1 MKVRIYTDGACSE
14 NPGPGG
20 WASIWVS
27 DDDIKVKSGCNVNTT
42 NNQMELMAVI
52 VSLRRIRS
60 HYGTLLAMVP
70 EVQINEEYEI
80 YSDSAYVVNSI
91 NNNWIYKWRLNG
103 WKTSKGDDVKNRQ
116 LWEECM
122 NLLSILKSHGVKL
135 TFIKVKGHSGDTL
148 NEYADEV
155 AKKEVL
161 NARKA
166 GML

>member
-1 MKVRIYTDGACSE
+1 LKIRIYTDGACSE

-20 WASIWVS
+20 WASVWIC
-27 DDDIKVKSGCNVNTT
+27 DDKVRVISGNNPNTT
-42 NNQMELMAVI
+42 NNQMELTAVV
-52 VSLRRIRS
+52 VSLR
-60 HYGTLLAMVP
+60 MVRNFLTTSSNP
-70 EVQINEEYEI
+70 WMSKEYEI

-91 NNNWIYKWRLNG
+91 NNNWVDRWMLND
-103 WKTSKGDDVKNRQ
+103 WKTSRGDDVKNVE
-116 LWEECM
+116 LWMECLR
-122 NLLSILKSHGVKL
+122 LLSKIRQSGVKI

-148 NEYADEV
+148 NEYADEI

>member
-1 MKVRIYTDGACSE
+1 MKIRIYTDGACSE

-27 DDDIKVKSGCNVNTT
+27 DNGIKVISGNNPNTT
-42 NNQMELMAVI
+42 NNQMELTAVV
-52 VSLRRIRS
+52 VSLRMVRNFLT
-60 HYGTLLAMVP
+60 TLSNPWMSK
-70 EVQINEEYEI
+70 EYEI

-91 NNNWIYKWRLNG
+91 NNNWVDRWMLND
-103 WKTSKGDDVKNRQ
+103 WKTSRGDDVKNVE
-116 LWEECM
+116 LWMECLR
-122 NLLSILKSHGVKL
+122 LLSKIRQSGVKI

-148 NEYADEV
+148 NEYADEI

-166 GML
+166 GTT

>member
-1 MKVRIYTDGACSE
+1 MKIRIYTDGACSE

-27 DDDIKVKSGCNVNTT
+27 DNGIKVISGNNPNTT
-42 NNQMELMAVI
+42 NNQMELTAVV
-52 VSLRRIRS
+52 VSLRRVRNFLT
-60 HYGTLLAMVP
+60 TLSNPWMSK
-70 EVQINEEYEI
+70 EYEI

-91 NNNWIYKWRLNG
+91 NNNWIDRWMLND
-103 WKTSKGDDVKNRQ
+103 WKTSKGDDVKNVELWMECLRLLYKIRQ
-116 LWEECM
+116 
-122 NLLSILKSHGVKL
+122 SGVKI

-148 NEYADEV
+148 NEYADEI

-166 GML
+166 GTT

>member
-20 WASIWVS
+20 WASVWIC
-27 DDDIKVKSGCNVNTT
+27 DDNIKVKSGCNPKTT
-42 NNQMELMAVI
+42 NNQMELTAVV
-52 VSLRRIRS
+52 VSLRRIVS
-60 HYGTLLAMVP
+60 NHCKGDTY
-70 EVQINEEYEI
+70 EVH
-80 YSDSAYVVNSI
+80 SDSAYVVNSI
-91 NNNWIYKWRLNG
+91 NNNWIERWRLNG
-103 WKTSKGDDVKNRQ
+103 WKTSKGDDVKNVE
-116 LWEECM
+116 LWMECLK
-122 NLLSILKSHGVKL
+122 LLSQIKQMGIKI

-148 NEYADEV
+148 NEYADEI

>member
-1 MKVRIYTDGACSE
+1 MKIRIYTDGACSE

-27 DDDIKVKSGCNVNTT
+27 DNGIKVISGNNPNTT
-42 NNQMELMAVI
+42 NNQMELTAVV
-52 VSLRRIRS
+52 VSLRRVRNFLT
-60 HYGTLLAMVP
+60 TLSNPWMSK
-70 EVQINEEYEI
+70 EYEI

-91 NNNWIYKWRLNG
+91 NNNWVDRWMLND
-103 WKTSKGDDVKNRQ
+103 WKTSKGDDVKNVE
-116 LWEECM
+116 LWMECLK
-122 NLLSILKSHGVKL
+122 LLSKIRQMGVKI

-148 NEYADEV
+148 NEYADEI

-166 GML
+166 GTT

>member
-20 WASIWVS
+20 WASVLVS
-27 DDDIKVKSGCNVNTT
+27 DNDIKVNSGCNPKTT
-42 NNQMELMAVI
+42 NNQMELTAVV
-52 VSLRRIRS
+52 VSLRRIVS
-60 HYGTLLAMVP
+60 NHCKGDTY
-70 EVQINEEYEI
+70 EV

-91 NNNWIYKWRLNG
+91 NNNWIERWRLNG
-103 WKTSKGDDVKNRQ
+103 WKTSKGDDVKNVE
-116 LWEECM
+116 LWMECLK
-122 NLLSILKSHGVKL
+122 LLSQMKQMGIKI

-148 NEYADEV
+148 NEYADEI

>member
-20 WASIWVS
+20 WASVWMS
-27 DDDIKVKSGCNVNTT
+27 DNNIKVISGCNPKTT
-42 NNQMELMAVI
+42 NNQMELTAVV
-52 VSLRRIRS
+52 VSLRKVVDILTTS
-60 HYGTLLAMVP
+60 SNPWTSK
-70 EVQINEEYEI
+70 EYEV

-91 NNNWIYKWRLNG
+91 NNNWIERWRLNG
-103 WKTSKGDDVKNRQ
+103 WKTSKGDDVKNVE
-116 LWEECM
+116 LWMECLK
-122 NLLSILKSHGVKL
+122 LLSQIRQMGIKI

-148 NEYADEV
+148 NEYADEI

>member
-27 DDDIKVKSGCNVNTT
+27 DNGIKVISGRNPKTT
-42 NNQMELMAVI
+42 NNQMELTAVV
-52 VSLRRIRS
+52 VSLRRVRNFLT
-60 HYGTLLAMVP
+60 TLSNPWMSK
-70 EVQINEEYEI
+70 EYEI

-91 NNNWIYKWRLNG
+91 NNNWVDRWMLND
-103 WKTSKGDDVKNRQ
+103 WKTSKGDDVKNVE
-116 LWEECM
+116 LWMECLR
-122 NLLSILKSHGVKL
+122 LLSKIRQSGVKI

-148 NEYADEV
+148 NEYADEI

>member
-1 MKVRIYTDGACSE
+1 MKIRIYTDGACSE

-27 DDDIKVKSGCNVNTT
+27 DNGIKVISGNNPNTT
-42 NNQMELMAVI
+42 NNQMELTAVV
-52 VSLRRIRS
+52 VSLRRVRNFLTALS
-60 HYGTLLAMVP
+60 NPWMSK
-70 EVQINEEYEI
+70 EYEI

-91 NNNWIYKWRLNG
+91 NNNWVDRWMLND
-103 WKTSKGDDVKNRQ
+103 WKTSKGDDVKNVE
-116 LWEECM
+116 LWMECLR
-122 NLLSILKSHGVKL
+122 LLSKIRQSGVKI

-148 NEYADEV
+148 NEYADEI

-166 GML
+166 GTT

>member
-20 WASIWVS
+20 WASVWIC
-27 DDDIKVKSGCNVNTT
+27 DDNIKVKSGCNQKTT
-42 NNQMELMAVI
+42 NNQMELTAVV
-52 VSLRRIRS
+52 VSLRRIVS
-60 HYGTLLAMVP
+60 NHCKGDTY
-70 EVQINEEYEI
+70 EV

-91 NNNWIYKWRLNG
+91 NNNWINRWRLNG
-103 WKTSKGDDVKNRQ
+103 WKTSKGDDVKNVE
-116 LWEECM
+116 LWMECLK
-122 NLLSILKSHGVKL
+122 LLSQIKQMGIKII
-135 TFIKVKGHSGDTL
+135 FIKVKGHSGDTL
-148 NEYADEV
+148 NEYADEI

>member
-1 MKVRIYTDGACSE
+1 MKIRIYTDGACSE

-27 DDDIKVKSGCNVNTT
+27 DNGIKVISGCNHNTT
-42 NNQMELMAVI
+42 NNQMELTAVV
-52 VSLRRIRS
+52 VSLRRVRNFLT
-60 HYGTLLAMVP
+60 TLSNPWMSK
-70 EVQINEEYEI
+70 EYEI

-91 NNNWIYKWRLNG
+91 NNNWVDRWMLND
-103 WKTSKGDDVKNRQ
+103 WKTSKGDDVKNVE
-116 LWEECM
+116 LWMECLK
-122 NLLSILKSHGVKL
+122 LLSKIRQSGVKI

-148 NEYADEV
+148 NEYADEI

-166 GML
+166 GTT

>member
-1 MKVRIYTDGACSE
+1 MKIRIYTDGACSE

-27 DDDIKVKSGCNVNTT
+27 DNGIKVISGNNPNTT
-42 NNQMELMAVI
+42 NNQMELTAVV
-52 VSLRRIRS
+52 VSLRRVRNFLTTS
-60 HYGTLLAMVP
+60 SNPWMSK
-70 EVQINEEYEI
+70 EYEI

-91 NNNWIYKWRLNG
+91 NNNWIDRWMLND
-103 WKTSKGDDVKNRQ
+103 WKTSKGDDVKNVE
-116 LWEECM
+116 LWMECLK
-122 NLLSILKSHGVKL
+122 LLSQIRQMGIKI

-148 NEYADEV
+148 NEYADEI

>member
-1 MKVRIYTDGACSE
+1 MKIRIYTDGACSE

-27 DDDIKVKSGCNVNTT
+27 DNGIKVISGRNPKTT
-42 NNQMELMAVI
+42 NNQMELTAVV
-52 VSLRRIRS
+52 VSLRRVRNFLT
-60 HYGTLLAMVP
+60 TLSNPWMSK
-70 EVQINEEYEI
+70 EYEI

-91 NNNWIYKWRLNG
+91 NNNWVDRWMLND
-103 WKTSKGDDVKNRQ
+103 WKTSKGDDVKNVE
-116 LWEECM
+116 LWMECLR
-122 NLLSILKSHGVKL
+122 LLSKIRQSGVKI

-148 NEYADEV
+148 NEYADEI

-166 GML
+166 GTT

>member
-20 WASIWVS
+20 WASVWMS
-27 DDDIKVKSGCNVNTT
+27 DNNIKVISGCNPKTT
-42 NNQMELMAVI
+42 NNQMELTAV
-52 VSLRRIRS
+52 VASLRKVRNIL
-60 HYGTLLAMVP
+60 TIPPNTWV
-70 EVQINEEYEI
+70 NKEYEI

-91 NNNWIYKWRLNG
+91 NNNWIERWRLNG
-103 WKTSKGDDVKNRQ
+103 WKTSKGDDVKNVE
-116 LWEECM
+116 LWMECLK
-122 NLLSILKSHGVKL
+122 LLSQIRQMGIKI

-148 NEYADEV
+148 NEYADEI
-155 AKKEVL
+155 ARREVL

>member
-20 WASIWVS
+20 WASVWVS
-27 DDDIKVKSGCNVNTT
+27 DNNIKVNSGCNPKTT
-42 NNQMELMAVI
+42 NNQMELTAVV
-52 VSLRRIRS
+52 VSLRRIS
-60 HYGTLLAMVP
+60 SSNKS
-70 EVQINEEYEI
+70 QEYEI

-91 NNNWIYKWRLNG
+91 NNNWIDRWRLNG
-103 WKTSKGDDVKNRQ
+103 WKTSKGDDVKNVE
-116 LWEECM
+116 LWIECLK
-122 NLLSILKSHGVKL
+122 LLSQIKRMGINI

-161 NARKA
+161 NARKV

>member
-1 MKVRIYTDGACSE
+1 MKIRIYTDGACSE

-27 DDDIKVKSGCNVNTT
+27 DNGIKVISGNNPNTT
-42 NNQMELMAVI
+42 NNQMELTAVV
-52 VSLRRIRS
+52 VSLRRVRNFLT
-60 HYGTLLAMVP
+60 TLSNPWMSK
-70 EVQINEEYEI
+70 EYEI

-91 NNNWIYKWRLNG
+91 NNNWIDRWMLND
-103 WKTSKGDDVKNRQ
+103 WKTSKGDDVKNVE
-116 LWEECM
+116 LWMECLK
-122 NLLSILKSHGVKL
+122 LLSKIRQMGVKI

-148 NEYADEV
+148 NEYADEI

-166 GML
+166 GTT

>member
-1 MKVRIYTDGACSE
+1 MKIRIYTDGACSE

-27 DDDIKVKSGCNVNTT
+27 DNGIKVISGNNPNTT
-42 NNQMELMAVI
+42 NNQMELTAVV
-52 VSLRRIRS
+52 VSLRRVRNFLTTS
-60 HYGTLLAMVP
+60 SNPWMSK
-70 EVQINEEYEI
+70 EYEI

-91 NNNWIYKWRLNG
+91 NNNWIDRWMLND
-103 WKTSKGDDVKNRQ
+103 WKTSKGDDVKNVE
-116 LWEECM
+116 LWMECLR
-122 NLLSILKSHGVKL
+122 LLSKIRQSGVKI

-148 NEYADEV
+148 NEYADEI

>member
-1 MKVRIYTDGACSE
+1 MKIRIYTDGACSE

-27 DDDIKVKSGCNVNTT
+27 DNGIKVISGNNPNTT
-42 NNQMELMAVI
+42 NNQMELTAVV
-52 VSLRRIRS
+52 VSLRRVRNFLT
-60 HYGTLLAMVP
+60 TLSNPWMSK
-70 EVQINEEYEI
+70 EYEI

-91 NNNWIYKWRLNG
+91 NNNWIDRWRLNG
-103 WKTSKGDDVKNRQ
+103 WKTSKGDNVKNVE
-116 LWEECM
+116 LWMECLK
-122 NLLSILKSHGVKL
+122 LLSQIKQMGIKI

-148 NEYADEV
+148 NEYADEI

>member
-1 MKVRIYTDGACSE
+1 MKIRIYTDGACSE

-27 DDDIKVKSGCNVNTT
+27 DNGIKVISGNNPNTT
-42 NNQMELMAVI
+42 NNQMELLAV
-52 VSLRRIRS
+52 VKSLYRIRYYS
-60 HYGTLLAMVP
+60 DYCK
-70 EVQINEEYEI
+70 EFEI

-91 NNNWIYKWRLNG
+91 NNNWIDRWMLND
-103 WKTSKGDDVKNRQ
+103 WKTSRGDDVKNVE
-116 LWEECM
+116 LWKEILH
-122 NLLSILKSHGVKL
+122 LLYTTRMLGVKI

-148 NEYADEV
+148 NEYADEI

-166 GML
+166 GTT

>member
-20 WASIWVS
+20 WASVWIC
-27 DDDIKVKSGCNVNTT
+27 DDNIKVKSGCNPKTT
-42 NNQMELMAVI
+42 NNQMELTAVV
-52 VSLRRIRS
+52 VSLRRIVS
-60 HYGTLLAMVP
+60 NHCKGDTY
-70 EVQINEEYEI
+70 EV

-91 NNNWIYKWRLNG
+91 NNNWIDRWRLNG
-103 WKTSKGDDVKNRQ
+103 WKTSKGDDVKNVE
-116 LWEECM
+116 LWMECLK
-122 NLLSILKSHGVKL
+122 LLSQMKQMGIKI

>member
-20 WASIWVS
+20 WASVWIC
-27 DDDIKVKSGCNVNTT
+27 DDNIKVKSGCNPKTT
-42 NNQMELMAVI
+42 NNQMELTAVV
-52 VSLRRIRS
+52 VSLRRIVS
-60 HYGTLLAMVP
+60 NHCKGDTY
-70 EVQINEEYEI
+70 EV

-91 NNNWIYKWRLNG
+91 NNNWVDRWMLNG
-103 WKTSKGDDVKNRQ
+103 WKTSKGDDVKNVE
-116 LWEECM
+116 LWMECLK
-122 NLLSILKSHGVKL
+122 LLSQIKQMGIKI

-148 NEYADEV
+148 NEYADEI

>member
-1 MKVRIYTDGACSE
+1 MKIRIYTDGACSE

-27 DDDIKVKSGCNVNTT
+27 DNGIKVISGNNPNTT
-42 NNQMELMAVI
+42 NNQMELTAVV
-52 VSLRRIRS
+52 VSLRRVRNFLT
-60 HYGTLLAMVP
+60 TLSNPWMSK
-70 EVQINEEYEI
+70 EYEI

-91 NNNWIYKWRLNG
+91 NNNWIDRWMLND
-103 WKTSKGDDVKNRQ
+103 WKTSRGDDVKNVE
-116 LWEECM
+116 LWMECLR
-122 NLLSILKSHGVKL
+122 LLSKIRQSGVKI

-148 NEYADEV
+148 NEYADEI

-166 GML
+166 GTT

>member
-1 MKVRIYTDGACSE
+1 MKIRIYTDGACSE

-27 DDDIKVKSGCNVNTT
+27 DNGIKVISGNNPNTT
-42 NNQMELMAVI
+42 NNQMELTAVV
-52 VSLRRIRS
+52 VSLRRVRNFLT
-60 HYGTLLAMVP
+60 TLSNPWMSK
-70 EVQINEEYEI
+70 EYEI

-91 NNNWIYKWRLNG
+91 NNNWVDRWMLND
-103 WKTSKGDDVKNRQ
+103 WKTSKGDDVKNVE
-116 LWEECM
+116 LWMECLR
-122 NLLSILKSHGVKL
+122 LLSKIRQSGVKI

-148 NEYADEV
+148 NEYADEI

>member
-27 DDDIKVKSGCNVNTT
+27 DNGIKVISGRNPKTT
-42 NNQMELMAVI
+42 NNQMELTAVV
-52 VSLRRIRS
+52 VSLRRIVS
-60 HYGTLLAMVP
+60 NHCKGDTY
-70 EVQINEEYEI
+70 EV

-91 NNNWIYKWRLNG
+91 NNNWIERWRLNG
-103 WKTSKGDDVKNRQ
+103 WKTSKGDDVKNVE
-116 LWEECM
+116 LWMECLK
-122 NLLSILKSHGVKL
+122 LLSQMKQMGIKI

-148 NEYADEV
+148 NEYADEI

>member
-27 DDDIKVKSGCNVNTT
+27 DNHIKVISGCNPKTT
-42 NNQMELMAVI
+42 NNQMELIAVV
-52 VSLRRIRS
+52 VSLKRVMNILTTS
-60 HYGTLLAMVP
+60 YNPWMSK
-70 EVQINEEYEI
+70 EYEI

-91 NNNWIYKWRLNG
+91 NNNW
-103 WKTSKGDDVKNRQ
+103 KTSKGDAIKNVE
-116 LWEECM
+116 LWMECLK
-122 NLLSILKSHGVKL
+122 LLSKIKQMGIKI

-148 NEYADEV
+148 NEYADEI

-166 GML
+166 GTT

>member
-20 WASIWVS
+20 WASVWVS
-27 DDDIKVKSGCNVNTT
+27 DNNIKVISGRNQKTT
-42 NNQMELMAVI
+42 NNQMELTAVV
-52 VSLRRIRS
+52 VSLRRVMNFLTTS
-60 HYGTLLAMVP
+60 FNPWMSK
-70 EVQINEEYEI
+70 EYEI

-91 NNNWIYKWRLNG
+91 NNNWIERWRLNG
-103 WKTSKGDDVKNRQ
+103 WKTSKGDAIKNVE
-116 LWEECM
+116 LWMECLK
-122 NLLSILKSHGVKL
+122 LLSKIKQMGIKI

-148 NEYADEV
+148 NEYADEI

-166 GML
+166 GTL

>member
-20 WASIWVS
+20 WASVWMS
-27 DDDIKVKSGCNVNTT
+27 YNNIKVISGCNPKTT
-42 NNQMELMAVI
+42 NNQMELTAVV
-52 VSLRRIRS
+52 VSLRKIVDILTTS
-60 HYGTLLAMVP
+60 NLWVSK
-70 EVQINEEYEI
+70 EYEV

-91 NNNWIYKWRLNG
+91 NNNWIERWRLNG
-103 WKTSKGDDVKNRQ
+103 WKTSKGDDVKNVE
-116 LWEECM
+116 LWIECLK
-122 NLLSILKSHGVKL
+122 LLSQIKRMGVKI

-161 NARKA
+161 NARKV

>member
-1 MKVRIYTDGACSE
+1 MIRIYTDGACSE

-27 DDDIKVKSGCNVNTT
+27 DNDIKVNSGCNPKTT
-42 NNQMELMAVI
+42 NNQMELTAVV
-52 VSLRRIRS
+52 VSLRRIS
-60 HYGTLLAMVP
+60 SSNKS
-70 EVQINEEYEI
+70 QEYEV
-80 YSDSAYVVNSI
+80 YSDSAYVINSI
-91 NNNWIYKWRLNG
+91 NNNWIERWRLNN
-103 WKTSKGDDVKNRQ
+103 WKTSKGNDVKNVE
-116 LWEECM
+116 LWMECLK
-122 NLLSILKSHGVKL
+122 LLSQIKRMGIKI

-148 NEYADEV
+148 NEYADEI

>member
-20 WASIWVS
+20 WASVWMS
-27 DDDIKVKSGCNVNTT
+27 DNNIKVISGCNPKTT
-42 NNQMELMAVI
+42 NNQMELTAV
-52 VSLRRIRS
+52 VASLRRVANI
-60 HYGTLLAMVP
+60 LLIPPIPNVWMSM
-70 EVQINEEYEI
+70 EYEI

-91 NNNWIYKWRLNG
+91 NNNWIERWRLNG
-103 WKTSKGDDVKNRQ
+103 WKTSKGDDVKNVE
-116 LWEECM
+116 LWMECLK
-122 NLLSILKSHGVKL
+122 LLSQIRQMGIKI

-148 NEYADEV
+148 NEYADEI
-155 AKKEVL
+155 ARREVL

>member
-1 MKVRIYTDGACSE
+1 MKIRIYTDGACSE

-20 WASIWVS
+20 WASVWIC
-27 DDDIKVKSGCNVNTT
+27 DDKVRVISGNNPNTT
-42 NNQMELMAVI
+42 NNQMELTAVV
-52 VSLRRIRS
+52 VSLR
-60 HYGTLLAMVP
+60 MVRNFLTTSSNP
-70 EVQINEEYEI
+70 WMSKEYEI

-91 NNNWIYKWRLNG
+91 NNNWVDRWMLND
-103 WKTSKGDDVKNRQ
+103 WKTSRGDDVKNVE
-116 LWEECM
+116 LWMECLR
-122 NLLSILKSHGVKL
+122 LLSKIRQSGVKI

-148 NEYADEV
+148 NEYADEI